1 MSPFALA
8 ASAIPLCLLY
18 YLCPGRFQWML
29 LLASSLL
36 LYAQGGLQ
44 PLAFLAGTA
53 LAVWGAALL
62 IEHIGAECRAS
73 LSAARDRAEK
83 QALRRRAKGRQR
95 GVLLATLV
103 LCFGLLALLKYLPER
118 PLGLL
123 VPLGISFYTFQSTGY
138 LLDVYGGKQA
148 AERNPARFLLFVSF
162 FPQLVQGPIGRYHQL
177 AGQLTQPRRFDVRN
191 LRHGL
196 ILMLWGVFKKLVVA
210 DRALAVVDTVFGDPS
225 PYGGAVIAVSVLMY
239 SLQQYAD
246 FSGGVDM
253 MLGAAQLFGIGLAPN
268 FRRPYFAV
276 SLGDFWRRWHISL
289 GAWMRDYV
297 FYPFALCK
305 PVAGLSRLVKKRL
318 GPAVARALPAA
329 LGNILV
335 FLLVGLW
342 HGASMNYVLWGLY
355 NGVILAASALLEPAF
370 KRFGERHARLTA
382 SKGFHVARV
391 LRTFFIVNIGWVF
404 DRSPDFRNAL
414 SMLARL
420 ITQPC
425 LSQLTDGTL
434 LSLGL
439 TRMGFVLLAFC
450 ALVIFTVSLL
460 QERGMRIRDTLDA
473 LPLPGRWALLYLLI
487 GITLMFSV
495 TGAAQSFIYAMF

>member
-18 YLCPGRFQWML
+18 YLCPGRFRWML
-29 LLASSLL
+29 LLAASLL

-44 PLAFLAGTA
+44 PLAFLVGTA
-53 LAVWGAALL
+53 MVVWGAALA
-62 IEHIGAECRAS
+62 IERIGTACRAS
-73 LSAARDRAEK
+73 LADVRDRAEK

-95 GVLLATLV
+95 VVLLATLV

-177 AGQLTQPRRFDVRN
+177 AGQLTQPHRFDVRN

-253 MLGAAQLFGIGLAPN
+253 MLGAAQCFGIELAPN

-297 FYPFALCK
+297 FYPFALCA
-305 PVAGLSRLVKKRL
+305 PVARLSKLVKKRL
-318 GPAVARALPAA
+318 GASVARALPAA

-370 KRFGERHARLTA
+370 KRFGERHARLT
-382 SKGFHVARV
+382 SSGGFHVVRM
-391 LRTFFIVNIGWVF
+391 LRTFVIVNIGWYF
-404 DRSPDFRNAL
+404 DRSPDFRDAL
-414 SMLARL
+414 SMLARTF
-420 ITQPC
+420 TQPC

-439 TRMGFVLLAFC
+439 TRMGFALLFFC

-460 QERGMRIRDTLDA
+460 QERGVHIRDALDA
-473 LPLPGRWALLYLLI
+473 LPLPLRWALLYLLI
-487 GITLMFSV
+487 GVTLMFSI
-495 TGAAQSFIYAMF
+495 TGASQSFIYAMF

>member
-29 LLASSLL
+29 LLAASLL
-36 LYAQGGLQ
+36 LYMQGGLQ
-44 PLAFLAGTA
+44 PLAFLVGTA
-53 LAVWGAALL
+53 MVVWGAALA
-62 IEHIGAECRAS
+62 IERIGTACKVS
-73 LSAARDRAEK
+73 LTDVRDRAEK

-95 GVLLATLV
+95 AVLLVTLL

-148 AERNPARFLLFVSF
+148 AERNPARYLQFVSF

-177 AGQLTQPRRFDVRN
+177 AGQLTQPHRFDVRN

-253 MLGAAQLFGIGLAPN
+253 MLGAAQCFGIELAPN

-297 FYPFALCK
+297 FYPFALCA
-305 PVAGLSRLVKKRL
+305 PVARLSKLVQKRL
-318 GPAVARALPAA
+318 GASVARALPAA

-355 NGVILAASALLEPAF
+355 NGVILAISALLEPAY
-370 KRFGERHARLTA
+370 KRFGERHARLT
-382 SKGFHVARV
+382 SSGGFHVVRV
-391 LRTFFIVNIGWVF
+391 LRTFVIVNIGWYF
-404 DRSPDFRNAL
+404 DRSPDFRDAL
-414 SMLARL
+414 SMLSKAFTR
-420 ITQPC
+420 PC

-439 TRMGFVLLAFC
+439 TRMGFALLFFC

-460 QERGMRIRDTLDA
+460 QERGVHIRDALDA
-473 LPLPGRWALLYLLI
+473 LPLPLRWALLYLLI
-487 GITLMFSV
+487 GVTLMFSI
-495 TGAAQSFIYAMF
+495 TGASQSFIYAMF